1 MRRTALEGLF
11 FRERDQKILA
21 KVRAEYR
28 RRAIREALRN
38 ATGAPDGIV
47 DRILS
52 LGVDTQSFP
61 AFLFA
66 PLIALAWADGRVD
79 ERERR
84 AILDEIEA
92 AGLSR
97 RSAAHRVLE
106 GWLTS
111 QPPPGLME
119 TWEDYIRALCRPLR
133 LRERAWLASAIRWRA
148 HAVASASGGILGP
161 RFRESKDKIEILER
175 MDRAFASS

>member
-1 MRRTALEGLF
+1 MHRTALEGLF

-21 KVRAEYR
+21 RVRAEYR
-28 RRAIREALRN
+28 RRAMREALRG
-38 ATGAPDGIV
+38 ATGVSDDIV

-52 LGVDTQSFP
+52 FGVDTQSLP

-66 PLIALAWADGRVD
+66 PLIALAWSDGRVD
-79 ERERR
+79 DRERR

-97 RSAAHRVLE
+97 RSVAHRVFK
-106 GWLTS
+106 GWLKK
-111 QPPPGLME
+111 QPPPGFME
-119 TWEDYIRALCRPLR
+119 TWEDYIRALCKPLA

-148 HAVASASGGILGP
+148 HAAASASGGILGP
-161 RFRESKDKIEILER
+161 RFRESKDKIELLER
-175 MDRAFASS
+175 MDWAFA

>member
-1 MRRTALEGLF
+1 MHRMALEGLF

-21 KVRAEYR
+21 RVRAEYR
-28 RRAIREALRN
+28 RRAMREALRD
-38 ATGAPDGIV
+38 ATGVPDDII

-52 LGVDTQSFP
+52 LGVDTRSFP

-97 RSAAHRVLE
+97 RSAAHCVFV
-106 GWLTS
+106 GWLTK
-111 QPPPGLME
+111 QPPPDLME
-119 TWEDYIRALCRPLR
+119 TWEQYIRALCRPLAP
-133 LRERAWLASAIRWRA
+133 RERAWLASAIRWRA
-148 HAVASASGGILGP
+148 HAVASASGGILGS
-161 RFRESKDKIEILER
+161 RFRESKDKIELLER
-175 MDRAFASS
+175 MDSAFA